1 MAPAL
6 DIRLGDL
13 RALPFENQSFDGYW
27 SLGVI
32 EHFWGGYQQIAEE
45 MHRVLRKEWFLLL
58 TFLAMTDIR
67 VWKAKRGTYSI
78 WQDGEREP
86 DVFFNLRCQQREPLK
101 TLAS

>member
-1 MAPAL
+1 MR
-6 DIRLGDL
+6 INRLTVIG
-13 RALPFENQSFDGYW
+13 R
-27 SLGVI
+27 LGVI
-32 EHFWGGYQQIAEE
+32 EHFWGGYQQIAED
-45 MHRVLRKEWFLLL
+45 MHRVLRKEGFLLL